1 MGRVIENDSLMY
13 YSLYRNHNDD
23 VNCESNEVF
32 TELKNNAIMDT
43 FISLYKDEVEM
54 AME

>member
-1 MGRVIENDSLMY
+1 MENDAVMY
-13 YSLYRNHNDD
+13 YSLYRNDNDD

-43 FISLYKDEVEM
+43 FISLYKEEVER